1 MKRPILEPDDYSG
14 PAESETAALL
24 ALLNGN
30 QAALDRLVL
39 TIRQC
44 RVLRPAF
51 VAAKQT
57 SKEIKKDADD
67 LLTAFR
73 KIAEISEARG
83 EAWHNLFDELDALGA
98 DAQIRVLNRF
108 SFEDVIERLIE
119 AAENNVASLKTSPG
133 RQEKPDGFVREVMM
147 AGLAASAQIAG
158 LKVTKYPESAFFK
171 IAEIVYPMAGFF
183 IDPTNDID
191 AFMRKKMK

>member
-30 QAALDRLVL
+30 QSALDRLVL

-44 RVLRPAF
+44 RVLRPAY

-57 SKEIKKDADD
+57 SKEVKKDADD
-67 LLTAFR
+67 LLAAFR

-98 DAQIRVLNRF
+98 DPQIKILNRF
-108 SFEDVIERLIE
+108 SFDDVIERLIE
-119 AAENNVASLKTSPG
+119 AAENNVVSLKTSPG
-133 RQEKPDGFVREVMM
+133 RQEKPDGFVRDSMM

-171 IAEIVYPMAGFF
+171 IAEIAYPMAGFF

-191 AFMRKKMK
+191 AFMRKK